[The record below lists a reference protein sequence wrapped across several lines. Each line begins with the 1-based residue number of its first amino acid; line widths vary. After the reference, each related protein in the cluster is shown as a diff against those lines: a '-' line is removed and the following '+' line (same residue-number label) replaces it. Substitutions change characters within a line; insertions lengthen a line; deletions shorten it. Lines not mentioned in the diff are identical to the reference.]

1 MKLIVLSL
9 AILAA
14 FDYSTSEYSP
24 TIIPINGGREGDGIT
39 TRYWDCCAPSCAW
52 DQIIH
57 TKNRKPV
64 QTCKIDGRTNSTV
77 EQNAQSGCY
86 DGGVAYMCSNQVAW
100 VVNSTLAYG
109 FSAASF
115 TGGVD
120 TDQCCICVL
129 LSFKGQ
135 LTGKKF
141 LVQITNTGSPLA
153 VNQFDLAMP
162 GGGVGIFEKGCS
174 SQWGTPPWGWGRPV
188 GGVEFEEECNQLPAD
203 LQEGCRFRFQFM
215 ENVDNPDVSFIEVQC
230 PAELKALTGC
240 GD

>member
-1 MKLIVLSL
+1 MRVTVYFL
-9 AILAA
+9 AIAA
-14 FDYSTSEYSP
+14 FFHASTSEPSP
-24 TIIPINGGREGDGIT
+24 TIVPIEGGRSGDGIT

-52 DQIIH
+52 DGIIH
-57 TKNRKPV
+57 TKDGKPV
-64 QTCKIDGRTNSTV
+64 QTCKIDGITNSSV
-77 EQNAQSGCY
+77 AENAKTGCE

-120 TDQCCICVL
+120 TAQCCICML

-135 LTGKKF
+135 LAGKKF

-174 SQWGTPPWGWGRPV
+174 SQWGTRM
-188 GGVEFEEECNQLPAD
+188 GG
-203 LQEGCRFRFQFM
+203 EGLS
-215 ENVDNPDVSFIEVQC
+215 EVSSSKRSVINYLLIYRLDANSGSSTWKMLIILTFLS
-230 PAELKALTGC
+230 LKSNAPLNLWP
-240 GD
+240 